1 MNRPYYE
8 AIELEPCYSN
18 DDLLE
23 QVYDDRTLDEEPEES
38 LDWEILQPER
48 WLE

>member
-8 AIELEPCYSN
+8 AIGIEPSYTNS
-18 DDLLE
+18 DLLE
-23 QVYDDRTLDEEPEES
+23 QVYDDRELDEEPREE